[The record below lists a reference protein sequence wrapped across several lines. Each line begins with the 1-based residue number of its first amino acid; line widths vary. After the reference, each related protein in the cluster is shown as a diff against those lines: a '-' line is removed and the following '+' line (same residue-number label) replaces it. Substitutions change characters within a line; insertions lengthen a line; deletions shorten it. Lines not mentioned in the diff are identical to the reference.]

1 MKHPAG
7 SYAKPLFYIIPLVL
21 IALAAGLWL
30 TSLRNPPQEAAEPI
44 TTALWKLDFPDSNGQ
59 QQHLS
64 QWRGQVVVLNF
75 WASWCA
81 PCREE
86 MPDFVALRTEYQA
99 KGVEFIGIAMDNP
112 ANVTRFLQQFPVNYP
127 ILIGE
132 DGAHSLIRQLG
143 NQSGGLPY
151 TIVIDRRGNIVRNH
165 LGRLTR
171 STLEADLRK
180 IVNK

>member
-1 MKHPAG
+1 MKRPAG
-7 SYAKPLFYIIPLVL
+7 SYAKFLFYIIPLAL
-21 IALAAGLWL
+21 IALAAGLG
-30 TSLRNPPQEAAEPI
+30 TGALRNSPPEAAEPA
-44 TTALWKLDFPDSNGQ
+44 TASLWKLGFPDSNGQ
-59 QQHLS
+59 QQRLS
-64 QWRGQVVVLNF
+64 QWHGQVVVLNF

-86 MPDFVALRTEYQA
+86 MPDFVALRTEYHT

-127 ILIGE
+127 ILVGE
-132 DGAHSLIRQLG
+132 DGAYSLIRQLG
-143 NQSGGLPY
+143 NQNGGLPY

-171 STLEADLRK
+171 NMLESDLRRL
-180 IVNK
+180 VNK

>member
-1 MKHPAG
+1 MKRPAG
-7 SYAKPLFYIIPLVL
+7 PYTKSLYYIIPL
-21 IALAAGLWL
+21 ALMAGLWL
-30 TSLRNPPQEAAEPI
+30 VSLRDVPPETAEPI
-44 TTALWKLDFPDSNGQ
+44 TTTLWKLDFPDSNGQ

-64 QWRGQVVVLNF
+64 QWRGQIVVLNF

-86 MPDFVALRTEYQA
+86 MPDFVALRTEYRT

-143 NQSGGLPY
+143 NQNGGLPY

-171 STLEADLRK
+171 DMLEADLRQS
-180 IVNK
+180 VNK

>member
-1 MKHPAG
+1 MKRPAG
-7 SYAKPLFYIIPLVL
+7 SYAKFLFYIIPLAL
-21 IALAAGLWL
+21 IALAAGLWMGV
-30 TSLRNPPQEAAEPI
+30 LRNSPQETAEPA
-44 TTALWKLDFPDSNGQ
+44 TASLWKLGFPDSNGQ
-59 QQHLS
+59 QQRLS

-86 MPDFVALRTEYQA
+86 MPDFVALRTEYRT

-127 ILIGE
+127 ILVGE
-132 DGAHSLIRQLG
+132 DGAYSLIRQLG
-143 NQSGGLPY
+143 NQNGGLPY

-171 STLEADLRK
+171 NMLESDLRQL
-180 IVNK
+180 VNK

>member
-7 SYAKPLFYIIPLVL
+7 SYAKPLFYIIPLAL

-30 TSLRNPPQEAAEPI
+30 TSLRNPPLEDAEPI

-99 KGVEFIGIAMDNP
+99 KEVEFIGIAMDNP